1 MSNGGDVPT
10 ASETTYHGGCQCGR
24 TRYRVTSKPVD
35 PVLCQCRM
43 CQKAVG
49 APMLTY
55 AAVPTADFEW
65 TQGRPKSFQ
74 SSSVAVRE
82 FCPECGTQLTF
93 RLIGIDNVIDI
104 MLMTLDRW
112 NEIAPQKQVGIESRP
127 WWLSHL
133 ANIPAQTTVESHGKE
148 RMSRI
153 VSFQHPDY
161 ETDTAESALNV
172 GGRAKIPL

>member
-1 MSNGGDVPT
+1 MPDQI
-10 ASETTYHGGCQCGR
+10 ASDTMFCGGCQCGK
-24 TRYRVTSKPVD
+24 TRYRLRSRPAN

-65 TQGRPKSFQ
+65 TRGRPKSFQ
-74 SSSVAVRE
+74 SSSIAVRE

-93 RLIGIDNVIDI
+93 RFIGVDDVIDI

-112 NEIAPQKQVGIESRP
+112 NEIAPQKQVGIESRA
-127 WWLSHL
+127 WWL
-133 ANIPAQTTVESHGKE
+133 ADFADIPAQTTADSHGE
-148 RMSRI
+148 QLMSKI
-153 VSFQHPDY
+153 VSYQHPDHEV
-161 ETDTAESALNV
+161 ETV
-172 GGRAKIPL
+172 